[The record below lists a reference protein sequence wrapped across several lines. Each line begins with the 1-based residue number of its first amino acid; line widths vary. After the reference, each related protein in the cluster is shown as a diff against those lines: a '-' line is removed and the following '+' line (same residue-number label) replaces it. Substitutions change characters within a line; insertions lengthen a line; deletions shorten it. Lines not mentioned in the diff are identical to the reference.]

1 MVLMVKLWLGAGW
14 QLVDRWLAH
23 GPKRGDLNMMRLYF
37 GLFLLVDAAARA
49 VRFLSRQSR
58 PVDIPNGLGPAH

>member
-37 GLFLLVDAAARA
+37 GLFLLVDAAAVLFDPSHGSLA
-49 VRFLSRQSR
+49 
-58 PVDIPNGLGPAH
+58 P

>member
-37 GLFLLVDAAARA
+37 GLFLLVDAAA
-49 VRFLSRQSR
+49 VLFDPLRQSR

>member
-23 GPKRGDLNMMRLYF
+23 GLKRGDLNMRRLYF
-37 GLFLLVDAAARA
+37 GLFLLVDAAA
-49 VRFLSRQSR
+49 VLFDPLRQSR

>member
-23 GPKRGDLNMMRLYF
+23 AMKREDLLVTRLYF
-37 GLFLLVDAAARA
+37 GLFLLVDAAAVLFDSSHGSLA
-49 VRFLSRQSR
+49 
-58 PVDIPNGLGPAH
+58 P